1 MSTKQTTLRAL
12 LRDCTAQFRKA
23 GLHYGHGTHN
33 AAEEASWLFCHVLDV
48 PWDRLAAALDNEP
61 SAKERLRI
69 TALCQRRLIE
79 HIPMAYLIKEA
90 WLGEH
95 RFYVDQR
102 TIVPRSFIA
111 ELLHESLSP
120 WVRLPGRITNVLD
133 MCTGSGCLAIL
144 AALTFPKAAV
154 DAADISRAAL
164 KVAQRNVS
172 DYRLQSRVTL
182 LKSDIFSGD
191 GFGQYD

>member
-33 AAEEASWLFCHVLDV
+33 AAEEASWLFCHVLDM
-48 PWDRLAAALDNEP
+48 PWNLLSAALDNEP

-69 TALCQRRLIE
+69 TTLCRRRLIE

-90 WLGEH
+90 WLGEY

-120 WVRLPGRITNVLD
+120 WVKLPGRVTNVLD
-133 MCTGSGCLAIL
+133 MCTGSGCFAIFE
-144 AALTFPKAAV
+144 AMAFPKAAV
-154 DAADISRAAL
+154 DLPDFSSSGLRWEEC
-164 KVAQRNVS
+164 NVFV
-172 DYRLQSRVTL
+172 YRLQSR
-182 LKSDIFSGD
+182 
-191 GFGQYD
+191 